1 MKKILYK
8 LSSLLLISILILNN
22 QIIFWK
28 EEIKTFWPY
37 DFVNHIQYSPD
48 WKSFVYMAERDWK
61 SFVVKNWIE
70 WNWYFQVSTDFAS
83 PIVPISWYG
92 LINGWND
99 FLWAFTPDS
108 KSFFYVA
115 GTEDWKFFVVK
126 DWVEWAKYDR
136 ITGTS
141 ISFSPNSNS
150 FTYEAKKVWKN
161 LIIKDWKEL
170 WEWMQ
175 AVYSP
180 DWKSFAYVKLSEWS
194 LGNSWA
200 PISEQELSYKKSI
213 IIKDWKELW
222 EWMQAIYSSDWKSF
236 AYLAKKDWKVFVVKD
251 WKELWEW
258 MQAIYSSDWK
268 SFAYVTRKDWKHLII
283 KNWKELWELKDYSW
297 SDYNYS
303 WSQYFDLRYSSNL
316 ESFAYLIKKD
326 WKIFVVKDWVEWTK
340 YDEISD
346 IIYSPDWKSFAYVAK
361 KDWKRFMVK
370 DW

>member
-22 QIIFWK
+22 QIIFGK
-28 EEIKTFWPY
+28 EEIKTFGPY

-48 WKSFVYMAERDWK
+48 GKSFVYMAERDGK
-61 SFVVKNWIE
+61 SFVVKNGIE
-70 WNWYFQVSTDFAS
+70 GNGYFQVSTDFAS
-83 PIVPISWYG
+83 PIVPISGYG
-92 LINGWND
+92 LINGGND
-99 FLWAFTPDS
+99 FLGAFTPDS

-115 GTEDWKFFVVK
+115 GTEDGKFFVVK
-126 DWVEWAKYDR
+126 DGVEGAKYDR

-150 FTYEAKKVWKN
+150 FTYEAKKVGKN
-161 LIIKDWKEL
+161 LIIKDGKEL
-170 WEWMQ
+170 GEGMQ

-180 DWKSFAYVKLSEWS
+180 DGKSFAYVKLSEGS

-213 IIKDWKELW
+213 IIKDGKELG
-222 EWMQAIYSSDWKSF
+222 EGMQAIYSSDGKSF
-236 AYLAKKDWKVFVVKD
+236 AYLAKKDGKVFVVKD
-251 WKELWEW
+251 GKELGEG
-258 MQAIYSSDWK
+258 MQAIYSSDGK
-268 SFAYVTRKDWKHLII
+268 SFAYVTRKDGKHLII
-283 KNWKELWELKDYSW
+283 KNGKELGELKDYSG

-303 WSQYFDLRYSSNL
+303 GSQYFDLRYSSNL

-326 WKIFVVKDWVEWTK
+326 GKIFVVKDGVEGTK

-346 IIYSPDWKSFAYVAK
+346 IIYSPDGKSFAYVAK
-361 KDWKRFMVK
+361 KDGKRFMVK
-370 DW
+370 DG